1 MDSMDLTKFV
11 ASRIGEIGS
20 SGIRRVFEL
29 GASLKDPINLSIG
42 QPDFAVPDEVKAAM
56 TAAIRDN
63 KNGYTL
69 TRGIPALRDRI
80 ASQLHDEFQWTPDI
94 FVTSGLSGGLF
105 LALLTCIDPG
115 DEVLMADPYFVSYTH
130 LVRLTHGKPV
140 LVDHYDGFR
149 LRADLF
155 EQAITPR
162 TKIILVCSPGNPTG
176 VVYRSEDMR
185 ALCDLARTHD
195 LLIVS
200 DEIYTALSYD
210 GPNPSPVT
218 FAPERTILLR
228 GFGKSHAMT
237 GLRMGYAAGP
247 PEIIEQMAKL
257 QQYTFVCAPHP
268 AQWGALTAMETDMS
282 EQIAKYKAKRDLVC
296 DELEDSFSFTRPS
309 GGFYVFPKVPTAYPS
324 ATAFSDEA
332 VKRNLLVIP
341 GEVFSQRDTHFRISY
356 AASDETLKRGCAIL
370 REMARDRC

>member
-1 MDSMDLTKFV
+1 MDLTKFV

-56 TAAIRDN
+56 TTAIRDD

-80 ASQLHDEFQWTPDI
+80 ATQLHDEFQWTPDL

-105 LALLTCIDPG
+105 LALLTCINPG

-130 LVRLTHGKPV
+130 LVRLTHGQPV
-140 LVDHYDGFR
+140 LVDHYDGFH

-176 VVYRSEDMR
+176 VVYSSEDMR
-185 ALCDLARTHD
+185 ALCDVARTHD

-200 DEIYTALSYD
+200 DEIYATLSYD

-218 FAPERTILLR
+218 FAPERTVLLR

-247 PEIIEQMAKL
+247 PAIIEQMAKL

-268 AQWGALTAMETDMS
+268 AQLGALAAMETDMS
-282 EQIAKYKAKRDLVC
+282 EQIARYKAKRDLVC
-296 DELEDSFSFTRPS
+296 NELYESFSFTRPS
-309 GGFYVFPKVPTAYPS
+309 GGFYVFPKVPAAYPN

-356 AASDETLKRGCAIL
+356 AASDETIRRGCAVL
-370 REMARDRC
+370 RELARDRR